1 MQCVRGFGRVDP
13 ALALHAC
20 GGVFGE
26 EFVGGVVVFAEI
38 PLNDI
43 SNWLRY
49 QNRRSHTRQ

>member
-1 MQCVRGFGRVDP
+1 MQCVRGFGCVDP

-26 EFVGGVVVFAEI
+26 EFVGGVIVFAEI
-38 PLNDI
+38 PLNNI

-49 QNRRSHTRQ
+49 QNRRSHTPQ